1 MQELIVEISELFET
15 NRDAYFARRRQ
26 CSGFFAG
33 ATDGHFHI
41 SWVNYR
47 FPWNNL
53 ARIFQGESGA
63 YLLGCTIAV
72 LFLMAI

>member
-1 MQELIVEISELFET
+1 MPILLDV
-15 NRDAYFARRRQ
+15 RQ
-26 CSGFFAG
+26 CSGFIAG
-33 ATDGHFHI
+33 ATGGHFHI